1 MKNMMPRSTVPT
13 APMPVHTG
21 YAVPIGRL
29 WTAFASRIMLNDRQI
44 MKPAPHNHHAVP
56 ETSFIFPRQNANPDS
71 NIPATISIIQFI
83 IVLHS
88 CLQIYIKYFCR
99 QSRRHQYHGPFPEF
113 FHAILV
119 LNVPRQIAVRA
130 LVCNRRLCSNHNFFC
145 PNSKIVIFIIR
156 VRMTGAGGQI

>member
-1 MKNMMPRSTVPT
+1 MPGDIPAEMCARRMPLKAYIDGCQRRCRKQQNFLPNPQARLKRPHPIPYMT
-13 APMPVHTG
+13 AHQVKSDSQSM
-21 YAVPIGRL
+21 YEPISSDCVSSNSL
-29 WTAFASRIMLNDRQI
+29 TAFLYFRISLLAR
-44 MKPAPHNHHAVP
+44 PAAIVAV
-56 ETSFIFPRQNANPDS
+56 
-71 NIPATISIIQFI
+71 ISITAHFQN
-83 IVLHS
+83 
-88 CLQIYIKYFCR
+88 
-99 QSRRHQYHGPFPEF
+99 F